1 MLHII
6 DQTPICKQVIPL
18 LRLKKDSVPVGINK
32 EEYDNDGQKG
42 RPRFSFK

>member
-1 MLHII
+1 V
-6 DQTPICKQVIPL
+6 DVNEEY
-18 LRLKKDSVPVGINK
+18 DNEEYDN